1 MQVTPIKMAKYFTQG
16 RYTLCPVVNQVKQVK
31 RVNQV
36 GKCHGKVVA
45 KNAYVLIEDRCDLK
59 TCGYCWLGQ

>member
-1 MQVTPIKMAKYFTQG
+1 MQVTPIKNGQILHTGQIYA
-16 RYTLCPVVNQVKQVK
+16 LPVVNQVKKVK

-59 TCGYCWLGQ
+59 TCGYSWLGQ